1 MTPDELMER
10 CEQFLR
16 DNTGN
21 LYIDGNNDPDEESV
35 ALLESLCREMIAVGL
50 ESAGYRAETVAF
62 LMGND
67 RWKERNA
74 LNEYAGACHQEAQRL
89 KHGEGPLA
97 G

>member
-35 ALLESLCREMIAVGL
+35 ALLESLCREMIAEGL
-50 ESAGYRAETVAF
+50 ERAAVEVSFHA
-62 LMGND
+62 
-67 RWKERNA
+67 
-74 LNEYAGACHQEAQRL
+74 YAKDHAIWCRKEAQRV
-89 KHGEGPLA
+89 KEGKS
-97 G
+97 